1 MTSTLQFDPVVKDR
15 LFYNQFRYCV
25 GFHLTE
31 ISCLKILDH
40 DYVDTVLARRIEWRG
55 LHQQRQQASRGGV
68 GFPASIHTRLAMRPA
83 ITESTARNLHDLI
96 DVLLASTEPYKLVT
110 SVDRAWVY
118 TNDLNLMNQL
128 NQITALE
135 NKFYTQAIID
145 RPVDTIKLKRS
156 AYQQRSYFKT
166 LKMTAQQK
174 HQLAQFVEN
183 QQTHIRVSPALTEW
197 FNDGYLRTQDYFFID
212 HAGSGWLVMLA
223 LVQPGI
229 IRKTLA
235 IITD

>member
-1 MTSTLQFDPVVKDR
+1 MISTLQFDPVVKDR

-25 GFHLTE
+25 GFHLNE
-31 ISCLKILDH
+31 VSCLKHLDH
-40 DYVDTVLARRIEWRG
+40 DYIDALLARRAEWSKI
-55 LHQQRQQASRGGV
+55 HQQRQQATRGGIA
-68 GFPASIHTRLAMRPA
+68 FPSMHTRLARRPI
-83 ITESTARNLHDLI
+83 ITKETGDALHALADH
-96 DVLLASTEPYKLVT
+96 LLNTTHDYKLVT

-118 TNDLNLMNQL
+118 TNNLNLMNQL
-128 NQITALE
+128 DQLTALE
-135 NKFYTQAIID
+135 NKFYTEAIID
-145 RPVDTIKLKRS
+145 RPVDTIKLKQS
-156 AYQQRSYFKT
+156 VYQQRSYFKT
-166 LKMTAQQK
+166 LKMTAKQK

-183 QQTHIRVSPALTEW
+183 QQAHIRISPALTEW

-212 HAGSGWLVMLA
+212 HNGDSWLVMLA

>member
-1 MTSTLQFDPVVKDR
+1 MTSTLRFNSIVKDR

-31 ISCLKILDH
+31 VSCLKHLDH
-40 DYVDTVLARRIEWRG
+40 AYVDTVLARRIEWRD
-55 LHQQRQQASRGGV
+55 LHQQRQQSGHRIA
-68 GFPASIHTRLAMRPA
+68 GFPSIHTRLALRPV
-83 ITESTARNLHDLI
+83 ITESTAQNLHELI
-96 DVLLASTEPYKLVT
+96 DVLLASTDPHKLVA

-118 TNDLNLMNQL
+118 TNNLSLMNQL
-128 NQITALE
+128 NQMTALE
-135 NKFYTQAIID
+135 NKFYTEAIID
-145 RPVDTIKLKRS
+145 RPAGTIKLKRS

-166 LKMTAQQK
+166 LKMTAHQK

-183 QQTHIRVSPALTEW
+183 QQAHIRVSPSLNEW
-197 FNDGYLRTQDYFFID
+197 LNDGYLRTQDYFFID
-212 HAGSGWLVMLA
+212 HSGDSWLVMLA